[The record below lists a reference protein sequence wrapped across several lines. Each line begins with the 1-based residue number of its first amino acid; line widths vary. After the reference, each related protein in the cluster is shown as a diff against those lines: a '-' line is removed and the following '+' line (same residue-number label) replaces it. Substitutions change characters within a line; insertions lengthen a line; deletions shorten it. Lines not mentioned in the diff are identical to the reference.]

1 MNAENSK
8 TNELQKFVLNLSQRW
23 DLRSSNKHVYFKM
36 DLFITRGKNKRKQY
50 KNSKQKII
58 TPTWNY
64 EFELP
69 DNSYSVPDIQD
80 YIGYIIKIQETLT
93 TIPAICV
100 YINRMNNRLVF
111 KIKGAYKLE
120 LKTLETMK
128 LFGSTKKLKDKTK
141 NGENRPSP
149 QVAELVLVKCNLV
162 DIQY

>member
-1 MNAENSK
+1 MNHK
-8 TNELQKFVLNLSQRW
+8 NLFLTCHKD

-36 DLFITRGKNKRKQY
+36 DLFITSGKNERKQY

-58 TPTWNY
+58 TPTWNDK
-64 EFELP
+64 FELP

-80 YIGYIIKIQETLT
+80 YIEYIIKIQETLT

-100 YINRMNNRLVF
+100 YINRINNRLVF

-120 LKTLETMK
+120 LKTPETMK

-141 NGENRPSP
+141 NGENRPSL
-149 QVAELVLVKCNLV
+149 QVVELVLVKCNLV